1 MFGGELIDGHS
12 VDEPVERAH
21 HRGAFPCGMIGRTVQ
36 RVSEEQLRTLRLRD
50 HLIQLCDLL
59 ANRST
64 PLRARRVEDSSRGV
78 QR

>member
-36 RVSEEQLRTLRLRD
+36 CVSEEQLRTLRLRD
-50 HLIQLCDLL
+50 HLIQLCNLPANDL
-59 ANRST
+59 T

-78 QR
+78 QG